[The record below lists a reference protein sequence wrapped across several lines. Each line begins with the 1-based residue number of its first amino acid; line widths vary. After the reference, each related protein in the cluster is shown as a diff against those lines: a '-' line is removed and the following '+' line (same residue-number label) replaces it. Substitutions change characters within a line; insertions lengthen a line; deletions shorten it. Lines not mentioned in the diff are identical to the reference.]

1 MPKCTENT
9 YIYFPKRCQKIK
21 KWFSFSFIPKSLSW
35 PVNGM
40 KKGASTHSKQIHVW
54 AAVKCPTN
62 LHRFLHAK
70 FYVPL
75 VGAPTMN
82 LFRIQSAWETPVEH
96 LTEKHSIKYYE
107 AVFFVPP
114 PKIVKCSCS
123 KEQRTESQ
131 TLHENFVLN
140 LKKKK
145 GNERA
150 WCWK

>member
-21 KWFSFSFIPKSLSW
+21 KNGSDFHLYPKVSYLWMAPTLSW

-82 LFRIQSAWETPVEH
+82 LFRIQSAWGETPVEH

-140 LKKKK
+140 
-145 GNERA
+145 
-150 WCWK
+150 